1 MLFHKVIQV
10 YPTEDYKVY
19 LYFTDGKVKLFDA
32 KDLVNEG
39 IFKKLQSEENFRK
52 TCTVLNDTL
61 AWDLSG
67 KRDPYDC
74 LDLDPEE
81 LYEKCPDV
89 EEPLLNN
96 VMH

>member
-1 MLFHKVIQV
+1 MIFHKIIQV

-19 LYFTDGKVKLFDA
+19 LYFTDGKIKLFDA
-32 KDLVNEG
+32 NDLVDKG
-39 IFKKLQSEENFRK
+39 VFKKLKNEENFRK

-67 KRDPYDC
+67 NRDPYDC

-81 LYEKCPDV
+81 LYAKCPDV
-89 EEPLLNN
+89 EEPQINK